1 MVYAVIRI
9 DTHRDSHDV
18 KIADA
23 NGIPITTMRIGNDS
37 AGFARLLAP
46 VRATPSASA
55 DRNGDPGQL
64 DLTVRS
70 SGPRRFTVS
79 GTGGKAGGVHRRG
92 LPLGLRDGGV

>member
-1 MVYAVIRI
+1 MEAEVVDAVIRI

-55 DRNGDPGQL
+55 DRNGDPGHW
-64 DLTVRS
+64 T
-70 SGPRRFTVS
+70 
-79 GTGGKAGGVHRRG
+79 
-92 LPLGLRDGGV
+92 